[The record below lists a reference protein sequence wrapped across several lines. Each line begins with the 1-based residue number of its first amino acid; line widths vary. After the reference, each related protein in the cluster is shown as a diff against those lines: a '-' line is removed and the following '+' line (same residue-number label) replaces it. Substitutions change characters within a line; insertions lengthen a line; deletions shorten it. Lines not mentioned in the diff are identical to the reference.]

1 MLIYNT
7 TIKIDN
13 SIINEWLLWQKEI
26 YIPRMLD
33 TKLFYDHRLC
43 ELLEQDESEGKTF
56 VIQYFADNYN
66 DYDKYIQYHSTGF
79 YNMAIEK
86 WGNQFIEFGTIMQ
99 IVQ

>member
-1 MLIYNT
+1 VVVVV
-7 TIKIDN
+7 
-13 SIINEWLLWQKEI
+13 KEI

-33 TKLFYDHRLC
+33 TKLFYDYRLC

-56 VIQYFADNYN
+56 GVQYFTDNCKG
-66 DYDKYIQYHSTGF
+66 YDKYVQYHSTGF

-86 WGNQFIEFGTIMQ
+86 WGDQFIEFCTIMQ

>member
-13 SIINEWLLWQKEI
+13 SIVNEWLLWQKEI

-33 TKLFYDHRLC
+33 TKLFYDHRLS

-56 VIQYFADNYN
+56 VVQYFADNYN
-66 DYDKYIQYHSTGF
+66 DYYKYIQHHSTGF

-86 WGNQFIEFGTIMQ
+86 WGNQFIEFCTLLQ
-99 IVQ
+99 VVQ